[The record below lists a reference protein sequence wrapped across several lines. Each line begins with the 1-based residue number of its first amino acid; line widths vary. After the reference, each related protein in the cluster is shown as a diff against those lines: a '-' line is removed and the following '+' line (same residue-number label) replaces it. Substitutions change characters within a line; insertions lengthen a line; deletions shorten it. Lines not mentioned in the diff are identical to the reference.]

1 MRNSIRELP
10 CETVKPVWKT
20 PRQIMLAEE
29 KDTIREKQFVN
40 SLEKTVKPVW
50 KTPHTRS
57 DAVTPSLSHR
67 ESQGKKKHNQKPS
80 CKHAVATTGE
90 SSYDKGKYDSVPRER
105 SPHPAPG
112 PKPKSR
118 TRGHALSTASNKMKK
133 SWARP
138 RATTCS
144 HR

>member
-1 MRNSIRELP
+1 M
-10 CETVKPVWKT
+10 KPVW
-20 PRQIMLAEE
+20 IMVAEE
-29 KDTIREKQFVN
+29 KYTIREKQFVN

-57 DAVTPSLSHR
+57 DAVNPPPPPPSLSHR
-67 ESQGKKKHNQKPS
+67 ESPGKKKHKQKLS
-80 CKHAVATTGE
+80 CKDAVATTGE
-90 SSYDKGKYDSVPRER
+90 SAYDKGKYDSVPRER

-118 TRGHALSTASNKMKK
+118 TRGHALSNASNKMKK

-138 RATTCS
+138 RAATCS